1 MNPCCPPLSWC
12 TRNSLPIAALVLLG
26 AIPELD
32 AQEADYGP
40 VVELPVYRVEAEA
53 ESDHF
58 VQGPFLPDLQGAKIN
73 SGKKTTMLDLDALP
87 SITANNYR
95 QALAKAPGLVL
106 SEETTP
112 LVSIGY
118 RGLEP
123 HRAQFIQV
131 LKDGIPIHADQFGY
145 PEAYYTPPLDTVDRI
160 EFVRGGGALMY
171 GPQPG
176 GALNFITHRPRT
188 DREFAGSTSHT
199 FGSHGLYS
207 TFSFVDGTVG
217 SLGYY
222 AYYNHRQS
230 DGFRAANSDYELDAF
245 NVTLAI
251 QDNGSARTYITLE
264 SYDEEHG
271 EPGGLT
277 FATSTNRVNYDA
289 DRNASSRLFD
299 RFRLSRDFVT
309 FTHERD
315 FSRGTIVAKFW
326 GGNYARF
333 SKRQGGGGFG
343 TLPTGASASTNTI
356 ELQKF
361 RTFGAEVRGR
371 IDWMGG
377 NDRDTLSIGAI
388 YNRTDSPRTDRRGQ
402 TADAEDG
409 PLLNAS
415 QRDVEQFAV
424 FAENRFSFGRLSI
437 VPGVRIE
444 SIRQS
449 VVESV
454 NSAKTAAG
462 TPLGNHSTRDTV
474 VLLGAGATWDFT
486 KTELVYANISE
497 SYRPAIFTQAVPTG
511 GTTVINSDL
520 EEGRAWQVELG
531 IRGQPN
537 SWLVYDTSV
546 FLMDFDDQIGS
557 VALPGGQ
564 SSVENVGRAVHRGW
578 EGIVEVDFLE
588 LLGKGDSRSLTG
600 YVNLTLLDAGFES
613 GPRAGRT
620 PQYAPERILRTGLIY
635 RKSSDLKIAL
645 LGTFVS
651 DSFADDS
658 NAADRLLPAY
668 MTWDLTAEWKI
679 PGSPVRLTAGVN
691 NLLDEDYYSRI
702 RNDGIDPAPRR
713 NYYAGVALEF

>member
-1 MNPCCPPLSWC
+1 MNSAASPRALRPQNPLPLAVL
-12 TRNSLPIAALVLLG
+12 TALVGLPALV
-26 AIPELD
+26 AQD
-32 AQEADYGP
+32 ASYTGLI
-40 VVELPVYRVEAEA
+40 ELPEYRVEAEA

-73 SGKKTTMLDLDALP
+73 IGKKTTMLDLDALP

-123 HRAQFIQV
+123 HRAQFMQV

-145 PEAYYTPPLDTVDRI
+145 PEAYFTPPLDTVDRI

-188 DREFAGSTSHT
+188 DRQFAGSTSHT

-207 TFSFVDGTVG
+207 TFSYIDGTVG
-217 SLGYY
+217 PLGYY
-222 AYYNHRQS
+222 AYYNHRES
-230 DGFRAANSDYELDAF
+230 DGFRVANSDYELDAF
-245 NVTLAI
+245 NVTLALL
-251 QDNGSARTYITLE
+251 DNGSARTYITLE
-264 SYDEEHG
+264 TYDEEHG

-277 FATSTNRVNYDA
+277 FANGTGRVNYDT

-299 RFRLSRDFVT
+299 RFRLSRDFAT
-309 FTHERD
+309 LTHERD
-315 FSRGTIVAKFW
+315 FSRGTVVAKFW
-326 GGNYARF
+326 GGDYSRF

-343 TLPTGASASTNTI
+343 TLPTGAAASTNTI

-402 TADAEDG
+402 TSDAEDG
-409 PLLNAS
+409 ALLNAS
-415 QRDVEQFAV
+415 QRDVEQLAV
-424 FAENRFSFGRLSI
+424 FAENRFSFGKLSF

-444 SIRQS
+444 SIDQS
-449 VVESV
+449 VVESA
-454 NSAKTAAG
+454 NAAKSTAG

-474 VLLGAGATWDFT
+474 VLLGAGATWDLA
-486 KTELVYANISE
+486 KTDHLYANVSE

-511 GTTVINSDL
+511 GTAVINSDL
-520 EEGRAWQVELG
+520 EEGRAWQAEFG
-531 IRGQPN
+531 MRGQPRE
-537 SWLVYDTSV
+537 WLVYDTSV
-546 FLMDFDDQIGS
+546 FVMDFDNQIGS

-578 EGIVEVDFLE
+578 EGIVEIDFLR
-588 LLGKGDSRSLTG
+588 LLRPGDTRSLTG
-600 YVNLTLLDAGFES
+600 YVNLTLLDAEFES
-613 GPRAGRT
+613 GPRAGKT
-620 PQYAPERILRTGLIY
+620 PQYAPDRILRTGLIY
-635 RKSSDLKIAL
+635 RTGPDLKLAL

-651 DSFADDS
+651 DSFADDA
-658 NAADRLLPAY
+658 NTADRRIPAY

-679 PGSPVRLTAGVN
+679 PHSIFRLTAGVN
-691 NLLDEDYYSRI
+691 NLFDEDYYSRI

-713 NYYAGVALEF
+713 NYYAGLALEF

>member
-1 MNPCCPPLSWC
+1 MDFSRSTNGRRKC
-12 TRNSLPIAALVLLG
+12 NSLPTAVLVVLG
-26 AIPELD
+26 ALPVLD
-32 AQEADYGP
+32 AQEESYGS
-40 VVELPVYRVEAEA
+40 VVELPVYRLEA
-53 ESDHF
+53 ESEADHF

-123 HRAQFIQV
+123 HRAQFVQV

-145 PEAYYTPPLDTVDRI
+145 PEAYFTPPLDTVDRI

-188 DREFAGSTSHT
+188 DRAFAGSTSHT
-199 FGSHGLYS
+199 VGSHGLYS
-207 TFSFVDGTVG
+207 SFGYVDGTVG
-217 SLGYY
+217 RLGYY
-222 AYYNHRQS
+222 AYYNHRES
-230 DGFRAANSDYELDAF
+230 DGFRAANSDYDLDAF

-251 QDNGSARTYITLE
+251 MDNGSARTYITLE

-277 FATSTNRVNYDA
+277 FATGTGRMNYDA

-299 RFRLSRDFVT
+299 RFRLSRDVAT
-309 FTHERD
+309 LTHEHD
-315 FSRGTIVAKFW
+315 FSRGTVVAKIW
-326 GGNYARF
+326 GGDYARF

-343 TLPTGASASTNTI
+343 TLPTGASALTNTI
-356 ELQKF
+356 EMQRF

-377 NDRDTLSIGAI
+377 NDRDTLSLGAI

-402 TADAEDG
+402 SADAEVG
-409 PLLNAS
+409 TVLNAS

-424 FAENRFSFGRLSI
+424 FAENRFSFAALSI

-444 SIRQS
+444 SIDQS

-454 NSAKTAAG
+454 NTAKTAAG
-462 TPLGNHSTRDTV
+462 TPLGNHSTSDTV
-474 VLLGAGATWDFT
+474 LLLGVGATWSLAKNDFI
-486 KTELVYANISE
+486 YANISE
-497 SYRPAIFTQAVPTG
+497 SYRPAIFSQAVPTG
-511 GTTVINSDL
+511 GTAVINSDL
-520 EEGRAWQVELG
+520 KEGRAWQAELG
-531 IRGQPN
+531 IRGEPM
-537 SWLVYDTSV
+537 SWLVYDTSL
-546 FLMDFDDQIGS
+546 FLMDFDDQIGT

-564 SSVENVGRAVHRGW
+564 SSVENVGRSVHRGW
-578 EGIVEVDFLE
+578 EGIVEVDFLD
-588 LLGKGDSRSLTG
+588 LFGSGDGRSLSG
-600 YVNLTLLDAGFES
+600 YVNLTLLDAEFES
-613 GPRAGRT
+613 GPRTGNT
-620 PQYAPERILRTGLIY
+620 PQYAPGRILRTGLIF
-635 RKSSDLKIAL
+635 RKGSDLKLAL

-658 NAADRLLPAY
+658 NAAGRIIPAY